1 MTLIRRQLLWER
13 SVYLLADGSD
23 VDGFQLFNKS
33 LF

>member
-13 SVYLLADGSD
+13 SVYLLADASD